1 MRTALRTAVATAL
14 VAGAVLTT
22 PALAAGTA
30 FAADAKPAAGAGK
43 AADAPGTL
51 VRTETL
57 RDGTIAKIYK
67 VNALN
72 HRAELF
78 FDGKPV
84 GVVDANTRW
93 AVGNN
98 NGTFFVLTEEG
109 RTMSWVGNYL
119 PGAKPGLYKLADG
132 TVVEL
137 AQHPK
142 DGRYGLKPVEGGKGS
157 GFIYLNG
164 DRQVWKYGKAVVVL
178 ERDGGFAAYVPG
190 SKVQAAPALVGT
202 GGGQGPE
209 TPVGDKI
216 GTRKL
221 ADGTVGDLWRHAKG
235 HYTLELKTA
244 AGKPRGSVTAGGPGG
259 KAEKGQQF
267 GEMWVT
273 LDNKGQVGSWLN
285 RNLGTDYSD
294 TTKGC
299 TVTRHSGSAF
309 DELSLELVNSP
320 SGPLA
325 RIHHDDEGKV
335 LATLTESKGTALA
348 AGVWMSRAAGG
359 KLPFV
364 QMRTA
369 QPGEFFHLDFPAL
382 PKGCEDGTPG
392 TAPTTPAPG
401 TSTGGGSGQ
410 TTVVPQGGVAAGA
423 EIGSVEGA
431 NDTALLASG
440 LGAASVVAAGLGFT
454 VLRRRAA
461 ARG

>member
-14 VAGAVLTT
+14 VAGVVLST
-22 PALAAGTA
+22 PALTAGTA
-30 FAADAKPAAGAGK
+30 FAADAKPATGART
-43 AADAPGTL
+43 ADAPGTL

-57 RDGTIAKIYK
+57 PGGTIAKIYK
-67 VNALN
+67 LGAVH

-78 FDGKPV
+78 FEGNPV
-84 GVVDANTRW
+84 GVLDANSRPV
-93 AVGNN
+93 AGND
-98 NGTFFVLTEEG
+98 NGTFFVLFEDG
-109 RTMSWVGNYL
+109 RTLSWVGNYL
-119 PGAKPGLYKLADG
+119 PGAKPGVYKLADG
-132 TVVEL
+132 TVLEL
-137 AQHPK
+137 AKK
-142 DGRYGLKPVEGGKGS
+142 DGRYGLQVIENGKGR
-157 GFIYLNG
+157 GFTYLNG
-164 DRQVWKYGKAVVVL
+164 SRQVWTYGKAVVVL
-178 ERDGGFAAYVPG
+178 EEDGGFAAYIPG
-190 SKVQAAPALVGT
+190 SKAQAAPAPVGT
-202 GGGQGPE
+202 GTPGGGQGPE

-221 ADGTVGDLWRHAKG
+221 ADGTVGELWRHAKG

-244 AGKPRGSVTAGGPGG
+244 AGKPRGSITAGGPGG

-299 TVTRHSGSAF
+299 TATRHSGSAF

-325 RIHHDDEGKV
+325 RIHHDDASKV
-335 LATLTESKGTALA
+335 LATLTLTKSTALA
-348 AGVWMSRAAGG
+348 DGVWLSTMPGA
-359 KLPFV
+359 KKPFV
-364 QMRTA
+364 QMRTSE
-369 QPGEFFHLDFPAL
+369 PEVLFTLDFPDL
-382 PKGCEDGTPG
+382 PKGCAAGTPE
-392 TAPTTPAPG
+392 TKPTTPAPG
-401 TSTGGGSGQ
+401 TSAGSTQ

-423 EIGSVEGA
+423 ELGSVESA
-431 NDTALLASG
+431 NDTALMASG

-461 ARG
+461 AARG

>member
-14 VAGAVLTT
+14 LAGVAVT
-22 PALAAGTA
+22 PALTAGTA

-43 AADAPGTL
+43 TADAPGTL

-84 GVVDANTRW
+84 GVLDANTRPV
-93 AVGNN
+93 AGND
-98 NGTFFVLTEEG
+98 NGAFFVLFEDG
-109 RTMSWVGNYL
+109 RTLSWERNYV
-119 PGAKPGLYKLADG
+119 PGAQPGVYKLADG
-132 TVVEL
+132 TVLEL
-137 AQHPK
+137 AKK
-142 DGRYGLKPVEGGKGS
+142 DGRYGLQVIENGKGR
-157 GFIYLNG
+157 GFTYLNG
-164 DRQVWKYGKAVVVL
+164 SRQVWTYGKAVVVL
-178 ERDGGFAAYVPG
+178 EQDGGFAAYIPG
-190 SKVQAAPALVGT
+190 SKVQAAPAPVGT

-244 AGKPRGSVTAGGPGG
+244 AGKPRGSITAGGPGG

-299 TVTRHSGSAF
+299 TVTRNSGSAF

-325 RIHHDDEGKV
+325 RIHHDDAGKV
-335 LATLTESKGTALA
+335 LATLTLTKSTALA
-348 AGVWMSRAAGG
+348 DGVWLSTMPGA
-359 KLPFV
+359 KKPFV
-364 QMRTA
+364 QMRTSEPEA
-369 QPGEFFHLDFPAL
+369 LFTLNFPDL
-382 PKGCEDGTPG
+382 PKGCAAGTPE
-392 TAPTTPAPG
+392 TKPTTPAPG
-401 TSTGGGSGQ
+401 TSAGSTSGQ

-423 EIGSVEGA
+423 EIEGA